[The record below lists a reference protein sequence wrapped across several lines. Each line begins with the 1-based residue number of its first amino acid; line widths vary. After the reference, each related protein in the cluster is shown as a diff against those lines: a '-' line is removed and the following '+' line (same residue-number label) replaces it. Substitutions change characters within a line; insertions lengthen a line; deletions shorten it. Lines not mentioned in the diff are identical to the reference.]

1 MMVIRDEWLPGDT
14 HLRIDGRPV
23 ILNFDPQYFRYSS
36 EWVEI
41 FSVFEEEPFFHTL
54 DIRMVRSAIGA
65 FNWPPMHLSRDGV
78 LSFNQLKYQLGD
90 FYSRAYWW
98 SSYVASMFPG
108 FHDIYAE
115 VGEGAGYGYLD
126 YNNGETFAYTL
137 EEAFRR
143 EPDIIQWVTWNDYS
157 EGTIIDPTIEFGYQY
172 LEMLQEARR
181 EWIKPDFPFIAED
194 LRLPLRLFEL
204 RKYFNGNNEANRLL
218 DTSRDLI
225 LAGEISLAGTLL
237 ECVASAVP

>member
-1 MMVIRDEWLPGDT
+1 MENLLYYYLVRFYFHQQLDGTINYAGYALNHVRTQAIFSALEEAGLEFAVNYEDQTVRWLIKANRLLQSNAIKRAQKDMMVIRDEWLPGDT

-54 DIRMVRSAIGA
+54 DSRMVRSAIGA

-115 VGEGAGYGYLD
+115 VGEGAGYGYID

-143 EPDIIQWVTWNDYS
+143 EPDIIQ
-157 EGTIIDPTIEFGYQY
+157 
-172 LEMLQEARR
+172 
-181 EWIKPDFPFIAED
+181 
-194 LRLPLRLFEL
+194 
-204 RKYFNGNNEANRLL
+204 
-218 DTSRDLI
+218 
-225 LAGEISLAGTLL
+225 
-237 ECVASAVP
+237 